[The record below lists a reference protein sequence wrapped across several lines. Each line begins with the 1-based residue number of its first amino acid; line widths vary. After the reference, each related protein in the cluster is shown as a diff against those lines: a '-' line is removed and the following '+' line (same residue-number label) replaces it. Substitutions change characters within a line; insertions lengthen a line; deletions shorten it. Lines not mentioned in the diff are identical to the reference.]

1 MDLSTILTVP
11 VFMLAVIISLI
22 TLSFRRMCQFLF
34 TLIKKEL
41 SDKIKKWLIFCWEDL
56 VLPVIPM
63 AIGLVFV
70 LFAKKYPIPDM
81 FSHSISARM
90 VFGICI
96 GEVSSFIYRRWCAFW
111 NTFAENKKHEDKEEP
126 DSPK

>member
-70 LFAKKYPIPDM
+70 LSVQEISRRTALSLPDT
-81 FSHSISARM
+81 R
-90 VFGICI
+90 
-96 GEVSSFIYRRWCAFW
+96 
-111 NTFAENKKHEDKEEP
+111 
-126 DSPK
+126 